1 VSQRNFYTITGL
13 RNYEKKDWLMKF
25 RRCRSMDTLETV
37 FEHLKY
43 VGDPREEF
51 AMTSAYDHR
60 KAELTIGIRFD
71 CIPAYVW
78 KLVK

>member
-1 VSQRNFYTITGL
+1 
-13 RNYEKKDWLMKF
+13 MKF

-51 AMTSAYDHR
+51 AMT
-60 KAELTIGIRFD
+60 
-71 CIPAYVW
+71 
-78 KLVK
+78 